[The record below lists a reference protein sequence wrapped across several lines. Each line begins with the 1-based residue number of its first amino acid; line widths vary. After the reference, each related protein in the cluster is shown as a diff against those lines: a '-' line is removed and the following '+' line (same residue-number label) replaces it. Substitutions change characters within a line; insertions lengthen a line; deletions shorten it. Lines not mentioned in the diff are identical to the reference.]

1 MRLSRGK
8 VNHLSRLVV
17 EALEADDRVKLS
29 RDPNDVRLAVVR
41 IITDEV
47 ERDAM
52 VDELVRTKIA
62 SQKRD
67 FPEGGREWE
76 ILYRQYYQ
84 EEMDKH
90 RPPRE

>member
-8 VNHLSRLVV
+8 INHLSKLVV
-17 EALEADDRVKLS
+17 DALDG
-29 RDPNDVRLAVVR
+29 DPGVRLQKDFNVVR
-41 IITDEV
+41 LKVVSIITEEV
-47 ERDAM
+47 KRDSM
-52 VDELVRTKIA
+52 VDELAREKIS

-76 ILYRQYYQ
+76 ILYKQYYQ
-84 EEMDKH
+84 EETEKH

>member
-8 VNHLSRLVV
+8 INHLSKLVV
-17 EALEADDRVKLS
+17 DALDG
-29 RDPNDVRLAVVR
+29 DPGVRLQKDFNVVR
-41 IITDEV
+41 LKVVSIITEEV
-47 ERDAM
+47 KRDSM
-52 VDELVRTKIA
+52 VNELVREKIS

-84 EEMDKH
+84 EEVEKH

>member
-1 MRLSRGK
+1 MRLSRAK

-17 EALEADDRVKLS
+17 EAMAADDRVRIS
-29 RDPNDVRLAVVR
+29 SDQNDVRLQIVR
-41 IITDEV
+41 LITEEV

-52 VDELVRTKIA
+52 VDELVRTKIT

-84 EEMDKH
+84 EEMEKH

>member
-1 MRLSRGK
+1 MRLSRAK
-8 VNHLSRLVV
+8 INHLSRLII
-17 EALEADDRVKLS
+17 EAMAADDRVQITG
-29 RDPNDVRLAVVR
+29 DQNNVRLEVVR
-41 IITDEV
+41 IITEEV

-52 VDELVRTKIA
+52 VDELVRNKIT

-76 ILYRQYYQ
+76 ILFRQYYQ
-84 EEMDKH
+84 EEMEKH

>member
-17 EALEADDRVKLS
+17 EALAADDRVKITS
-29 RDPNDVRLAVVR
+29 DPNDVRLEIVR
-41 IITDEV
+41 VITDEV

-52 VDELVRTKIA
+52 VDELVRTKIT

-84 EEMDKH
+84 EEMGKH

>member
-1 MRLSRGK
+1 MRLSRAK

-17 EALEADDRVKLS
+17 DAMAADDRVQIS
-29 RDPNDVRLAVVR
+29 SEANDIRLEIVRL
-41 IITDEV
+41 ITEEI

-52 VDELVRTKIA
+52 VDDLVRTKIT

-84 EEMDKH
+84 EEMEKH

>member
-1 MRLSRGK
+1 MRLSRAK
-8 VNHLSRLVV
+8 INHLSRLVI
-17 EALEADDRVKLS
+17 EAMAADDRVQITG
-29 RDPNDVRLAVVR
+29 DQNNVRLEVVR
-41 IITDEV
+41 IITEEV

-52 VDELVRTKIA
+52 VDELVRNKIT

-76 ILYRQYYQ
+76 ILFRQYYQ
-84 EEMDKH
+84 EEMEKH

>member
-1 MRLSRGK
+1 MRLSRAK

-17 EALEADDRVKLS
+17 EALAADERVKIA
-29 RDPNDVRLAVVR
+29 RDLNDVRLEIVR
-41 IITDEV
+41 IITEEV
-47 ERDAM
+47 KRDAM
-52 VDELVRTKIA
+52 VDELVRDKIT
-62 SQKRD
+62 SQKRE

-76 ILYRQYYQ
+76 ILYKQYYQ

>member
-8 VNHLSRLVV
+8 INYLSKLVV
-17 EALEADDRVKLS
+17 EALEG
-29 RDPNDVRLAVVR
+29 DPGVRLQRDSNAVRLEVVK
-41 IITDEV
+41 IITEEV
-47 ERDAM
+47 KRDAM
-52 VDELVRTKIA
+52 VDDLVREKIS

-76 ILYRQYYQ
+76 ILYRQYSK
-84 EEMDKH
+84 EEIEKH

>member
-1 MRLSRGK
+1 MRLSRAK
-8 VNHLSRLVV
+8 VNHLSRLIV
-17 EALEADDRVKLS
+17 EAMAADDRVQIS
-29 RDPNDVRLAVVR
+29 IDPNDVRLEIVR
-41 IITDEV
+41 LITEEI

-52 VDELVRTKIA
+52 VEELVRTKIT

-84 EEMDKH
+84 EEMEKH

>member
-1 MRLSRGK
+1 MRLSRAK
-8 VNHLSRLVV
+8 VNHLSRLIVD
-17 EALEADDRVKLS
+17 AMAADDRVQIS
-29 RDPNDVRLAVVR
+29 NDPNDVRLEIVR
-41 IITDEV
+41 LITEEI

-52 VDELVRTKIA
+52 VEELVRTKIT

-84 EEMDKH
+84 EEMEKH

>member
-1 MRLSRGK
+1 
-8 VNHLSRLVV
+8 LVV
-17 EALEADDRVKLS
+17 EALADDDRVRIS
-29 RDPNDVRLAVVR
+29 SDPNDVRLEVVR
-41 IITDEV
+41 IITE
-47 ERDAM
+47 EIQRDAM
-52 VDELVRTKIA
+52 VDELVRTKIT

-76 ILYRQYYQ
+76 ILYKQYYQ

>member
-8 VNHLSRLVV
+8 INHLSKLVV
-17 EALEADDRVKLS
+17 DALDG
-29 RDPNDVRLAVVR
+29 DPGVRLQKDSNVVRLAVVS
-41 IITDEV
+41 IITEEV
-47 ERDAM
+47 KRDSM
-52 VDELVRTKIA
+52 VDELVREKIS

-84 EEMDKH
+84 EEVEKH

>member
-8 VNHLSRLVV
+8 INHLSKLVV
-17 EALEADDRVKLS
+17 DALDGDLG
-29 RDPNDVRLAVVR
+29 VRLQKDFNVVR
-41 IITDEV
+41 LKVVSIITEEV
-47 ERDAM
+47 KRDSM
-52 VDELVRTKIA
+52 VDELVREKIS

-84 EEMDKH
+84 EEVEKH

>member
-1 MRLSRGK
+1 MRLSRAK

-17 EALEADDRVKLS
+17 EALEGDERVKIT
-29 RDPNDVRLAVVR
+29 RDPNDIRLQVVR

-47 ERDAM
+47 KRDAM
-52 VDELVRTKIA
+52 VDELVRAKIT

-84 EEMDKH
+84 EEMEKH

>member
-1 MRLSRGK
+1 MRLSRAK
-8 VNHLSRLVV
+8 VNHLSRLVI
-17 EALEADDRVKLS
+17 EAMVADDRVRIS
-29 RDPNDVRLAVVR
+29 SDQNDIRLEIVRL
-41 IITDEV
+41 ITEEI

-52 VDELVRTKIA
+52 VDELVRTKIT

-67 FPEGGREWE
+67 FPEGSREWE

-84 EEMDKH
+84 EEMEKH

>member
-8 VNHLSRLVV
+8 INHLSKLVV
-17 EALEADDRVKLS
+17 DALDG
-29 RDPNDVRLAVVR
+29 DPGVRLQKDFNVVR
-41 IITDEV
+41 LKVVSIITEEV
-47 ERDAM
+47 KRDSM
-52 VDELVRTKIA
+52 VDELVREKIS

-76 ILYRQYYQ
+76 ILYKQYYQ
-84 EEMDKH
+84 EATEKH

>member
-1 MRLSRGK
+1 MRLSRAK

-17 EALEADDRVKLS
+17 DALADDDRVRLS
-29 RDPNDVRLAVVR
+29 SDPNDVRLEVVR
-41 IITDEV
+41 IITE
-47 ERDAM
+47 EIQRDAM
-52 VDELVRTKIA
+52 VDELVRTKIT

-76 ILYRQYYQ
+76 ILYKQYYQ
-84 EEMDKH
+84 EEMEKH

>member
-8 VNHLSRLVV
+8 INHLSKLVV
-17 EALEADDRVKLS
+17 DALDG
-29 RDPNDVRLAVVR
+29 DPGVRLQKDFNVVR
-41 IITDEV
+41 LKVVSIITEEV
-47 ERDAM
+47 KRDSM
-52 VDELVRTKIA
+52 VDELVREKIS

-76 ILYRQYYQ
+76 ILYRQYHQ
-84 EEMDKH
+84 EEVEKP

>member
-8 VNHLSRLVV
+8 INHLSKLVV
-17 EALEADDRVKLS
+17 DALDGDLGVRLQKDFNV
-29 RDPNDVRLAVVR
+29 VRLAVVS
-41 IITDEV
+41 IITEEV
-47 ERDAM
+47 KRDSM
-52 VDELVRTKIA
+52 VDELVREKIS

-76 ILYRQYYQ
+76 ILYKQYYQ
-84 EEMDKH
+84 EETEKH

>member
-8 VNHLSRLVV
+8 INHLSKLVGD
-17 EALEADDRVKLS
+17 ALDG
-29 RDPNDVRLAVVR
+29 DPGVRLQKDFNVVR
-41 IITDEV
+41 LKVVSIITEEV
-47 ERDAM
+47 KRDSM
-52 VDELVRTKIA
+52 VDELVREKIS

-84 EEMDKH
+84 EEVEKH